1 MNLTSHTLHQLV
13 VDLHLEETQ
22 TLDALLAQMTGDYA
36 ASRMLARILYWRD
49 KAIKFGGWVWKSWR
63 DWYAECGL
71 SQGQIKRVHR
81 DGILE
86 RFGMSRSLMKANGA
100 PTTHYLLNED
110 AFVSKLAEFLAMTFD
125 EVKLRLSMIA
135 NGETSTLKK
144 KKRSGKKESVYSDYV
159 NDFSDIADFTF
170 PPQTEAQQ
178 DATTPQESTTDDA
191 DTVIDTPTFDASVL
205 AFAEE
210 TNIAPDIIQRMNMD
224 DAQRVWT
231 LIQRDYPKSVKHWRE
246 HNDLLAHAFAGVPFA
261 DVSEEL
267 IHRVQFGQSRGSY
280 SQFYRLTVDKHLTQ
294 LRALELRQK

>member
-86 RFGMSRSLMKANGA
+86 RFGMARSLMKANGA
-100 PTTHYLLNED
+100 PTTHYLLDED
-110 AFVSKLAEFLAMTFD
+110 AFVSKLADFFQMAFD

-135 NGETSTLKK
+135 NGEKPMRKK
-144 KKRSGKKESVYSDYV
+144 KKSSRKKQADSIYGAYV

-170 PPQTEAQQ
+170 PPTTEAQP
-178 DATTPQESTTDDA
+178 DATTPQESTTEDA
-191 DTVIDTPTFDASVL
+191 DTVIDTPTFEAHIL

-210 TNIAPDIIQRMNMD
+210 TNITPDIIQRMNMD
-224 DAQRVWT
+224 DAQSVWT
-231 LIQRDYPKSVKHWRE
+231 FIQRDYPKSVKHWRE
-246 HNDLLAHAFAGVPFA
+246 HKNLLAHAFAGVPFA
-261 DVSEEL
+261 DVPEEL
-267 IHRVQFGQSRGSY
+267 IHRVQFGQSRERY
-280 SQFYRLTVDKHLTQ
+280 SQGLPSNGR
-294 LRALELRQK
+294 

>member
-22 TLDALLAQMTGDYA
+22 TLDALLAQMTGGDYA

-86 RFGMSRSLMKANGA
+86 RFGMARSLMKANGA
-100 PTTHYLLNED
+100 PTTHYLLDED
-110 AFVSKLAEFLAMTFD
+110 AFVSKLAEFLQMTFD
-125 EVKLRLSMIA
+125 EVKLRLAMIA

-144 KKRSGKKESVYSDYV
+144 KKRSGKKDSVYSDYV
-159 NDFSDIADFTF
+159 NDFSDITDFTF
-170 PPQTEAQQ
+170 PPQTKAQPE
-178 DATTPQESTTDDA
+178 ATTPQEYIYDDA
-191 DTVIDTPTFDASVL
+191 DTVIDTPTFDAHTL

-210 TNIAPDIIQRMNMD
+210 TNIAPEIIQRMNAD
-224 DAQRVWT
+224 EAQSVWT
-231 LIQRDYPKSVKHWRE
+231 LIQSDYPNSVKHWRE
-246 HNDLLAHAFAGVPFA
+246 HSDLLAHALAGVPFA

-267 IHRVQFGQSRGSY
+267 IHRVQFGQSRESY
-280 SQFYRLTVDKHLTQ
+280 SQFYRLTVDKHLAQ
-294 LRALELRQK
+294 LRALGLG

>member
-86 RFGMSRSLMKANGA
+86 QFGMARSLMKANGA
-100 PTTHYLLNED
+100 PTTHYLLDED
-110 AFVSKLAEFLAMTFD
+110 AFMSKLADFLQMAFD

-135 NGETSTLKK
+135 NGETPG
-144 KKRSGKKESVYSDYV
+144 KKRKSARKKQADSIYSDYV
-159 NDFSDIADFTF
+159 NDFSDITDFTF
-170 PPQTEAQQ
+170 PPKSEAQQ
-178 DATTPQESTTDDA
+178 EPTTPQESTTEDA

-210 TNIAPDIIQRMNMD
+210 TNIAPDILQRMNMD
-224 DAQRVWT
+224 EAQSIWT
-231 LIQRDYPKSVKHWRE
+231 LIQSDYPKSVKHWRE
-246 HNDLLAHAFAGVPFA
+246 HNDLLAHALAGVPFA

-267 IHRVQFGQSRGSY
+267 IHRVRFGHSRESY
-280 SQFYRLTVDKHLTQ
+280 SNIYRPTVDKHRAQ
-294 LRALELRQK
+294 LRTLGLG

>member
-86 RFGMSRSLMKANGA
+86 RFGMARSLMKANGA
-100 PTTHYLLNED
+100 PTTHYLLDED
-110 AFVSKLAEFLAMTFD
+110 AFVSKLADFLQMAFD

-159 NDFSDIADFTF
+159 NDFSDITDFTF

-178 DATTPQESTTDDA
+178 DATTPQEY
-191 DTVIDTPTFDASVL
+191 
-205 AFAEE
+205 
-210 TNIAPDIIQRMNMD
+210 N
-224 DAQRVWT
+224 
-231 LIQRDYPKSVKHWRE
+231 
-246 HNDLLAHAFAGVPFA
+246 
-261 DVSEEL
+261 
-267 IHRVQFGQSRGSY
+267 
-280 SQFYRLTVDKHLTQ
+280 
-294 LRALELRQK
+294 

>member
-1 MNLTSHTLHQLV
+1 LLGDEHHESNITYLHQLV

-100 PTTHYLLNED
+100 PTTHYLLDED
-110 AFVSKLAEFLAMTFD
+110 AFVSKLADFLAMTFD

-144 KKRSGKKESVYSDYV
+144 KKRSGKKDSVYSDYV
-159 NDFSDIADFTF
+159 NDFSDITDFTF
-170 PPQTEAQQ
+170 PPQSEAQQ
-178 DATTPQESTTDDA
+178 DATTPQESTT
-191 DTVIDTPTFDASVL
+191 
-205 AFAEE
+205 
-210 TNIAPDIIQRMNMD
+210 
-224 DAQRVWT
+224 
-231 LIQRDYPKSVKHWRE
+231 
-246 HNDLLAHAFAGVPFA
+246 
-261 DVSEEL
+261 
-267 IHRVQFGQSRGSY
+267 
-280 SQFYRLTVDKHLTQ
+280 
-294 LRALELRQK
+294 

>member
-86 RFGMSRSLMKANGA
+86 QFGMARSLMKANGA
-100 PTTHYLLNED
+100 PTTHYLLDED
-110 AFVSKLAEFLAMTFD
+110 AFVSKLAEFLQMTFD

-144 KKRSGKKESVYSDYV
+144 KKRLARSKQIVSMALMSMTSATSPISLFHRSLKH
-159 NDFSDIADFTF
+159 NKMLPRHKNQQPKMRTRLLTHLLLMRTF
-170 PPQTEAQQ
+170 
-178 DATTPQESTTDDA
+178 
-191 DTVIDTPTFDASVL
+191 
-205 AFAEE
+205 
-210 TNIAPDIIQRMNMD
+210 
-224 DAQRVWT
+224 
-231 LIQRDYPKSVKHWRE
+231 
-246 HNDLLAHAFAGVPFA
+246 LLLRRRRT
-261 DVSEEL
+261 S
-267 IHRVQFGQSRGSY
+267 
-280 SQFYRLTVDKHLTQ
+280 RLTSSS
-294 LRALELRQK
+294 A

>member
-86 RFGMSRSLMKANGA
+86 QFGMARSLMKANGA
-100 PTTHYLLNED
+100 PTTHYLLDED
-110 AFVSKLAEFLAMTFD
+110 AFVSKLADFLQMTFD

-144 KKRSGKKESVYSDYV
+144 KKRSGKKDSVYSDYV
-159 NDFSDIADFTF
+159 NDFSDITDFTF
-170 PPQTEAQQ
+170 PPT
-178 DATTPQESTTDDA
+178 DRSTT
-191 DTVIDTPTFDASVL
+191 
-205 AFAEE
+205 
-210 TNIAPDIIQRMNMD
+210 RG
-224 DAQRVWT
+224 
-231 LIQRDYPKSVKHWRE
+231 Y
-246 HNDLLAHAFAGVPFA
+246 HAT
-261 DVSEEL
+261 
-267 IHRVQFGQSRGSY
+267 RY
-280 SQFYRLTVDKHLTQ
+280 T
-294 LRALELRQK
+294 